1 MDEWYN
7 FQGITNPVVNG
18 GGTDVSPRIL
28 TPIHVLLT
36 VDESTYNESDGN
48 TTDDDHP
55 VSWCKRFDGGRM
67 FYTALGHTNQSFT
80 EAPFL
85 QHLLD
90 GIDVAAGY
98 ASDASCGIFKTSTDG
113 GAGGTVAS
121 TLSLTLGTPGAFG
134 TFVPGVSATYNASTS
149 ANVISTAGDAQLS
162 VSDPSAT
169 ATGRLVNGAFS
180 LPQPVQAAAT
190 SSAGTGA
197 ALAPLSTTGAP
208 LSLLTYAG
216 PVSNDAVTL
225 SFRQAIASTDA
236 LRTGAYAKTLT
247 FTLSTTAP

>member
-1 MDEWYN
+1 MSTSHLPARWTRVDEWYN
-7 FQGITNPVVNG
+7 FQGITNPVING

-36 VDESTYNESDGN
+36 VDESTYNGSDGN

-85 QHLLD
+85 QHLLN

-98 ASDASCGIFKTSTDG
+98 ASDASCGIFRTSTDG

-134 TFVPGVSATYNASTS
+134 TFVPGLSATYNASTS

-162 VSDPSAT
+162 VSDTTSA
-169 ATGRLVNGAFS
+169 
-180 LPQPVQAAAT
+180 
-190 SSAGTGA
+190 AGTGA
-197 ALAPLSTTGAP
+197 ALTPLSTTGAP

-247 FTLSTTAP
+247 STLSTTAP

>member
-1 MDEWYN
+1 
-7 FQGITNPVVNG
+7 
-18 GGTDVSPRIL
+18 
-28 TPIHVLLT
+28 
-36 VDESTYNESDGN
+36 
-48 TTDDDHP
+48 
-55 VSWCKRFDGGRM
+55 M

-85 QHLLD
+85 QHLLN

-134 TFVPGVSATYNASTS
+134 TFVPGVSAAYNASTS

-180 LPQPVQAAAT
+180 LSQPVQAAAT
-190 SSAGTGA
+190 SAAGTGA

-225 SFRQAIASTDA
+225 SFRQAIAATDA
-236 LRTGAYAKTLT
+236 LRTGSYAKTLT

>member
-1 MDEWYN
+1 M
-7 FQGITNPVVNG
+7 
-18 GGTDVSPRIL
+18 
-28 TPIHVLLT
+28 LLT

-85 QHLLD
+85 QHLLA

-98 ASDASCGIFKTSTDG
+98 ASDASCGIFRTSTDG

-134 TFVPGVSATYNASTS
+134 TFARRERDLQRVHERERDLDRRRRAAVGRRPQRHRDRAPGQRCVLAPA
-149 ANVISTAGDAQLS
+149 AG
-162 VSDPSAT
+162 P
-169 ATGRLVNGAFS
+169 GRGHE
-180 LPQPVQAAAT
+180 P
-190 SSAGTGA
+190 AGTGA

-225 SFRQAIASTDA
+225 SFRQAIALHRRAPDRRVRQDA
-236 LRTGAYAKTLT
+236 DVHAVDDRAVSAQRT
-247 FTLSTTAP
+247 